1 MKPFVLILLISFFSH
16 ANAAEL
22 FGVNLANAS
31 RDELRIAVKN
41 SGVKLV
47 QEAGIDAFYD
57 IYKGGAVLHKAKHL
71 YLGFVK
77 KDKKFA
83 FAEYEF
89 IGLQQP
95 GMLRKLNKK
104 YGPAQRSKGK
114 FMSDQSYSW
123 LSNGI
128 KITFYQDWPAHKMRL
143 TYVNPEALKQLKRER
158 QQFNI
163 NSSVKNAT
171 YLEHAY

>member
-1 MKPFVLILLISFFSH
+1 MKLFFLIFLLSYLTQ
-16 ANAAEL
+16 AGGAEL
-22 FGVNLANAS
+22 FGVNLSTTS
-31 RDELRIAVKN
+31 RDELRVAVKN
-41 SGVKLV
+41 AGVKLV

-57 IYKGGAVLHKAKHL
+57 IYKGGGILHKAKHL

-77 KDKKFA
+77 KDNKFA

-89 IGLQQP
+89 IGLHQP

-104 YGPAQRSKGK
+104 YGNAKRLKGS

-128 KITFYQDWPAHKMRL
+128 EITLYQDWPAHKMRL
-143 TYVNPEALKQLKRER
+143 SYVNPEALKQLRVEQKM
-158 QQFNI
+158 FKI
-163 NSSVKNAT
+163 AVKNQNAN
-171 YLEHAY
+171 YLDYAY